1 MNRPLLPPTIA
12 WLVVSAVVVVV
23 VGGACPASTDDE
35 AGGGGGEVGEGEG
48 EGEGE
53 AGDGG
58 VDDGCAFNADCQA
71 SLRCGCADGA
81 CLCESGVR
89 GAGRSGV
96 DSCVDGND
104 CDTALCVEGQP
115 DSGGATFFCSGPCD
129 VDDDCGAALPTCADI
144 ACVGR
149 ICIRRS

>member
-1 MNRPLLPPTIA
+1 MNRPLLPPPIA
-12 WLVVSAVVVVV
+12 WLVLSAVVVVV
-23 VGGACPASTDDE
+23 VGACPASPDDE
-35 AGGGGGEVGEGEG
+35 AGGGGGDVG

-71 SLRCGCADGA
+71 SLRCGCTDGA
-81 CLCESGVR
+81 CLCEAGVR

-96 DSCVDGND
+96 DVCVDGND

-115 DSGGATFFCSGPCD
+115 DSSGATFFCSGPCD

-144 ACVGR
+144 AFVGR

>member
-23 VGGACPASTDDE
+23 VVGACPASTDDE

-48 EGEGE
+48 EV
-53 AGDGG
+53 GDGG

-115 DSGGATFFCSGPCD
+115 ASGGATFFCSGPCD

-144 ACVGR
+144 AFVGR

>member
-1 MNRPLLPPTIA
+1 MNRPLLPPPIA
-12 WLVVSAVVVVV
+12 WLVVGAVVVVAVVV
-23 VGGACPASTDDE
+23 VGGACPASPDDE
-35 AGGGGGEVGEGEG
+35 AGGGGGDVG

-81 CLCESGVR
+81 CLCEAGVR

-96 DSCVDGND
+96 DVCVDGND

-129 VDDDCGAALPTCADI
+129 VDGDCGAALPTCADI
-144 ACVGR
+144 AFVGR